1 MPLGLMD
8 TATDV
13 TNYKIVFGRES
24 VSPEMGVLSVVIQ
37 KSLNRISSA
46 EIVFT
51 DADHTEE
58 EFPWSNKEFTKPGT
72 DVEIKV
78 GYHDESATVFKGII
92 VKQHLKINKKK
103 TILIIECKDK
113 AIKMATIKK
122 SAYYEDLKDS
132 EVWSQ
137 LISAGGLSADVA
149 TTSVQHKELVQYSC
163 SDWDFLVARAEMNGM
178 VIVNIDG
185 TIKVIKPPA
194 TGLPVITASYSGNL
208 YEFDADMDART
219 QHKQVKAKSWSTSD
233 QSTLEE
239 SSSEPSLLLNGD
251 ISGSDLADGI
261 AGDDYQIFHSGRIM
275 QDELKAWADAKLIK
289 SRLAKIRGR
298 VKIQGDGKVNPG
310 DVIALAGVGNR
321 FAGNVMAT
329 AVRHEIAKGSWY
341 TDIQFGQ
348 SPEWY
353 SAEMEIDEKPAAS
366 MLAAIQGLQIGI
378 VTALENDPESEFR
391 IKVRIPVISNTEEGT
406 WARLAT
412 PDAGNNRGIVIRPE
426 LGDEVIVGF
435 INNDP
440 RDAVV
445 LGCLHSSKNVAPLE
459 AKDDNHQK
467 GWVTRSEMKILLDD
481 EKKSILIETPA
492 ENKILISEED
502 KSILIQDQNGNKIQ
516 INSDG
521 ISIESAKDIIMKAT
535 GDIKMEGVNIQSKAS
550 AAFKAQGS
558 ASAEISSSAT
568 TTVKGSVVQIN

>member
-1 MPLGLMD
+1 MPPVLAD
-8 TATDV
+8 IATDV
-13 TNYKIVFGRES
+13 TNYKVVFGRES

-78 GYHDESATVFKGII
+78 GYHDETSTIFKGII

-103 TILIIECKDK
+103 TILTIECKDK
-113 AIKMATIKK
+113 AIKIASIKK
-122 SAYYEDLKDS
+122 SAYYEDMKDS
-132 EVWSQ
+132 EVWNQ
-137 LISAGGLSADVA
+137 IISGAGLNADVA
-149 TTSVQHKELVQYSC
+149 NTSVQHKELVQYSC

-178 VIVNIDG
+178 VVVNNDG
-185 TIKVIKPPA
+185 TLKVIKPPA
-194 TGLPVITASYSGNL
+194 AGLPVITAGYGKNL
-208 YEFDADMDART
+208 FEFDADMDART
-219 QHKQVKAKSWSTSD
+219 QHKQVIAKSWSAAD

-251 ISGSDLADGI
+251 INGSDLADGI
-261 AGDDYQIFHSGRIM
+261 NGDDYQLFHSGRLM
-275 QDELKAWADAKLIK
+275 QDELKAWADAKLLK

-310 DVIALAGVGNR
+310 DIIALAGVGDR

-348 SPEWY
+348 SPDWY
-353 SAEMEIDEKPAAS
+353 SVEMEIDEKPASS
-366 MLAAIQGLQIGI
+366 MISSIQGLQIGI
-378 VTALENDPESEFR
+378 VTALENDPEGEFR
-391 IKVRIPVISNTEEGT
+391 IKVRIPVISNTEEGA

-445 LGCLHSSKNVAPLE
+445 LGCLHSSKNVAPVE

-467 GWVTRSEMKILLDD
+467 GWITRSEMKIILDD
-481 EKKSILIETPA
+481 EKKSILIATPA

-521 ISIESAKDIIMKAT
+521 ILMESIKDIIMKAT
-535 GDIKMEGVNIQSKAS
+535 GDIKMEGINIESKAN

>member
-1 MPLGLMD
+1 MPPVLTD
-8 TATDV
+8 IATDV
-13 TNYKIVFGRES
+13 TNYKVVFGSES
-24 VSPEMGVLSVVIQ
+24 ISPEMGVLSVVIQ

-78 GYHDESATVFKGII
+78 GYHDETSTIFKGII

-103 TILIIECKDK
+103 TILTIECKDK
-113 AIKMATIKK
+113 AIKIASIKK
-122 SAYYEDLKDS
+122 SAYYEDMKDS
-132 EVWSQ
+132 EVWNQ
-137 LISAGGLSADVA
+137 IISGAGLTADVA

-178 VIVNIDG
+178 VVVNNDG
-185 TIKVIKPPA
+185 TIKVMKPPA
-194 TGLPVITASYSGNL
+194 AGLPVITAVYGNNL
-208 YEFDADMDART
+208 FEFDADMDART
-219 QHKQVKAKSWSTSD
+219 QHKLVKAKTWSAAD

-251 ISGSDLADGI
+251 INGSDLADGI
-261 AGDDYQIFHSGRIM
+261 NGDDYQLFHSGRLM
-275 QDELKAWADAKLIK
+275 QDELKAWADAKLLK

-310 DVIALAGVGNR
+310 DVIALDGVGDR

-341 TDIQFGQ
+341 SDIQFGQ
-348 SPEWY
+348 SPDWY
-353 SAEMEIDEKPAAS
+353 SVEMEIDEKPAAS
-366 MLAAIQGLQIGI
+366 MLPAIQGLQIGI
-378 VTALENDPESEFR
+378 VTALENDPEGEFR
-391 IKVRIPVISNTEEGT
+391 IKVRIPVISNTEEGA

-426 LGDEVIVGF
+426 TGDEVIVGF

-445 LGCLHSSKNVAPLE
+445 LGCLHSSKNVAPVE

-467 GWVTRSEMKILLDD
+467 GWVTRSEMKIILDD
-481 EKKSILIETPA
+481 EKKSILITTPS

-502 KSILIQDQNGNKIQ
+502 KSIIIQDQNGNKIQ
-516 INSDG
+516 INKDG
-521 ISIESAKDIIMKAT
+521 ILMESIKDIIMKAT
-535 GDIKMEGVNIQSKAS
+535 GDIKVEGINIESKAS

>member
-1 MPLGLMD
+1 
-8 TATDV
+8 
-13 TNYKIVFGRES
+13 
-24 VSPEMGVLSVVIQ
+24 
-37 KSLNRISSA
+37 
-46 EIVFT
+46 
-51 DADHTEE
+51 
-58 EFPWSNKEFTKPGT
+58 
-72 DVEIKV
+72 
-78 GYHDESATVFKGII
+78 
-92 VKQHLKINKKK
+92 
-103 TILIIECKDK
+103 
-113 AIKMATIKK
+113 
-122 SAYYEDLKDS
+122 
-132 EVWSQ
+132 
-137 LISAGGLSADVA
+137 
-149 TTSVQHKELVQYSC
+149 
-163 SDWDFLVARAEMNGM
+163 
-178 VIVNIDG
+178 
-185 TIKVIKPPA
+185 
-194 TGLPVITASYSGNL
+194 
-208 YEFDADMDART
+208 
-219 QHKQVKAKSWSTSD
+219 
-233 QSTLEE
+233 
-239 SSSEPSLLLNGD
+239 
-251 ISGSDLADGI
+251 
-261 AGDDYQIFHSGRIM
+261 
-275 QDELKAWADAKLIK
+275 LKAWADAKLLK

-310 DVIALAGVGNR
+310 DIIALAGVGDR

-348 SPEWY
+348 SPDWY
-353 SAEMEIDEKPAAS
+353 SVEMEIDEKPASS
-366 MLAAIQGLQIGI
+366 MISSIQGLQIGI
-378 VTALENDPESEFR
+378 VTALENDPEGEFR
-391 IKVRIPVISNTEEGT
+391 IKVRIPVISNTEEGA

-445 LGCLHSSKNVAPLE
+445 LGCLHSSKNVAPVE

-467 GWVTRSEMKILLDD
+467 GWITRSEMKIILDD
-481 EKKSILIETPA
+481 EKKSILIATPA

-521 ISIESAKDIIMKAT
+521 ILMESIKDIIMKAT
-535 GDIKMEGVNIQSKAS
+535 GDIKMEGINIESKAN

>member
-1 MPLGLMD
+1 MPPVLTD
-8 TATDV
+8 IATDV
-13 TNYKIVFGRES
+13 TNYKVIFGKES

-72 DVEIKV
+72 EVEIKV
-78 GYHDESATVFKGII
+78 GYHDETSTIFKGII

-113 AIKMATIKK
+113 AIKIASIKK
-122 SAYYEDLKDS
+122 SAYYEDMKDS
-132 EVWSQ
+132 EVWNQVINNS
-137 LISAGGLSADVA
+137 GLTADVA
-149 TTSVQHKELVQYSC
+149 NTSVQHKELVQYSC

-178 VIVNIDG
+178 VVVNNDG
-185 TIKVIKPPA
+185 TIKVMKPPA
-194 TGLPVITASYSGNL
+194 AGLPVITAGYGQNL
-208 YEFDADMDART
+208 FEFDADMDART
-219 QHKQVKAKSWSTSD
+219 QHKQVIAKSWSAAD

-251 ISGSDLADGI
+251 IDGSELAEGI
-261 AGDDYQIFHSGRIM
+261 NGDDYQLFHSGRLM
-275 QDELKAWADAKLIK
+275 QDELKAWADAKLLK

-310 DVIALAGVGNR
+310 DVIALAGVGDR

-353 SAEMEIDEKPAAS
+353 SVEMEIDEKPASS
-366 MLAAIQGLQIGI
+366 MTPSIQGLQIGI
-378 VTALENDPESEFR
+378 VTALEDDPEGEFR
-391 IKVRIPVISNTEEGT
+391 IKVRIPVISNTEEGA

-445 LGCLHSSKNVAPLE
+445 LGCLHSSKNVAPVE

-467 GWVTRSEMKILLDD
+467 GWITRSEMKIILDD
-481 EKKSILIETPA
+481 EKKSILIATPA
-492 ENKILISEED
+492 DNKILIGEED

-516 INSDG
+516 FNSDG
-521 ISIESAKDIIMKAT
+521 ILMESVKDIIMKAT
-535 GDIKMEGVNIQSKAS
+535 GDIKMEGINIESKAS

>member
-1 MPLGLMD
+1 MPPILTD
-8 TATDV
+8 IATDV
-13 TNYKIVFGRES
+13 TNYKVIFGKES

-72 DVEIKV
+72 EVEIKV
-78 GYHDESATVFKGII
+78 GYHDETSTIFKGII

-103 TILIIECKDK
+103 TILTIECKDK
-113 AIKMATIKK
+113 AIKIASIKK
-122 SAYYEDLKDS
+122 SAYYEDMKDS
-132 EVWSQ
+132 EVWNQVINNS
-137 LISAGGLSADVA
+137 GLTADVA
-149 TTSVQHKELVQYSC
+149 NTSVQHKELVQYSC

-178 VIVNIDG
+178 VVVNNDG
-185 TIKVIKPPA
+185 TIKVMKPPA
-194 TGLPVITASYSGNL
+194 AGLPVITAGYGQNL
-208 YEFDADMDART
+208 FEFDADMDART
-219 QHKQVKAKSWSTSD
+219 QHKQVIAKSWSAAD

-251 ISGSDLADGI
+251 IDGSELAEGI
-261 AGDDYQIFHSGRIM
+261 NGDDYQLFHSGRLM
-275 QDELKAWADAKLIK
+275 QDELKAWADAKLLK

-310 DVIALAGVGNR
+310 DVIALAGVGDR

-353 SAEMEIDEKPAAS
+353 SVEMEIDEKPASS
-366 MLAAIQGLQIGI
+366 MTPSIQGLQIGI
-378 VTALENDPESEFR
+378 VTALEDDPEGEFR
-391 IKVRIPVISNTEEGT
+391 IKVRIPVISNTEEGA

-445 LGCLHSSKNVAPLE
+445 LGCLHSSKNVAPVE

-467 GWVTRSEMKILLDD
+467 GWITRSEMKIILDD
-481 EKKSILIETPA
+481 EKKSILIATPA
-492 ENKILISEED
+492 DNKILISEED

-516 INSDG
+516 FNSDG
-521 ISIESAKDIIMKAT
+521 ILMESVKDIIMKAT
-535 GDIKMEGVNIQSKAS
+535 GDIKMEGINIESKAS